1 MLEEGL
7 IPYLFSGRSFYT
19 AAIVIGMLSVV
30 IIAYLLGSVNSSIA
44 VSKLLYHDDIRKFG
58 SGNAG
63 LTNMHR
69 TFGLKAAGFTLLGD
83 VTKTALSVLLA
94 LVLFGFEYE
103 FALCVNPLAY
113 IAGAFAVLGH
123 VFPLYYGLKGGKG
136 VLVTAVT
143 ALILTPVIFAV
154 LLLVFIGI
162 VKLSKYISLAS
173 VSVAILYPIALNAYS
188 TVLLERPLQTFTA
201 LVSIFLAVFIV
212 WLHRENLKR
221 INDRTE
227 RKFSFKKKV
236 EEDTPSSEESED
248 DE

>member
-1 MLEEGL
+1 MLETGL
-7 IPYLFSGRSFYT
+7 IPYLFVDSNFYT
-19 AAIVIGMLSVV
+19 AAIIIGMIGVAV
-30 IIAYLLGSVNSSIA
+30 AAYLLGSINSSIA
-44 VSKLLYHDDIRKFG
+44 VSKLLYRDDIRKFG

-83 VTKTALSVLLA
+83 VSKTALSVFLA
-94 LVLFGFEYE
+94 LFLFGFQYE
-103 FALCVNPLAY
+103 LLLCVNPLAY
-113 IAGAFAVLGH
+113 IAGAFAVVGH
-123 VFPLYYGLKGGKG
+123 VFPVYYGFKGGKG

-143 ALILTPVIFAV
+143 ALIVSPIIFAI

-162 VKLSKYISLAS
+162 VALSKYISLGS
-173 VSVAILYPIALNAYS
+173 VSVALLFPICLNAYS
-188 TVLLERPLQTFTA
+188 TVLLERPLQAFTA

-227 RKFSFKKKV
+227 RKFSFRKKAA
-236 EEDTPSSEESED
+236 EAPRIEESED